1 MSIKK
6 LFDSTDNSNNYLSDT
21 TNKEAFQEVESER
34 NVKAVSEKQETY
46 IPQVDYTDPAN
57 FARYG
62 SAYLYYK
69 SAMERVADFYP
80 YDGSDAETNEFYN
93 ESLDIDKY
101 VFDNLYPKSTG
112 YVILSADGWGNRGST
127 AAGKNVLAASGGYGV
142 STTTE
147 YITVYGGPN
156 TVTAATTA
164 KLFQNPNSSNRS
176 FANVYDTDIYT
187 NNSLISNYGSGS
199 RESNLKSD
207 FDNGVTV
214 EFWYKSG
221 SDATVTDTQRQVVFD
236 MWNNELSSSADFGRI
251 TIALDLRN
259 ASTRAQPW
267 IVTAQSG
274 NDNGVAAP
282 NTKATGI
289 FQQSIGAGSSSLGE
303 WRHYAFSFYNSGS
316 NFISKLHINGQLD
329 DTNVVTA
336 NLNELNSKNMMGR
349 IAGLLTAPSGTL
361 SEASASHDGPSE
373 LAGGGKLDGSL
384 DEFRFWKIRR
394 SSHEIAKH
402 YFTQVGAGT
411 NTDISNTTLGLYYK
425 FNEGITG
432 TSTTDNVVLD
442 YSGRISNGTWTGYG
456 SNSRNTGSAII
467 SASAATVEYEDPII
481 RTDHPDVVTVKTNL
495 LSSGSFHDSNNNTSI
510 LSMLPAWVVE
520 EQENN
525 DAGADINNLKIMSHI
540 IGVYFDKLYLLISSV
555 ARFRNQ
561 TYTSSSYVPLPF
573 AQHMPQ
579 SLGLYTPET
588 FIDSDVLERFM
599 NRDQTTL
606 FEGDLTETKNL
617 IYLNLY
623 NNLAHIFKA
632 KGTEKAIRN
641 VFRCFNI
648 DERLI
653 KLNAYSNRRTYELK
667 NNLTQILVN
676 KTALNFNHKNNLSGT
691 VYQARPY
698 ATTYDLT
705 KNDWFGGAHMYAA
718 SSSLKGWW
726 RMDKDRSAADN
737 ILDEALA
744 VSNVDGDDWSTLS
757 RLSFSESNYP
767 SIYVQTASCGFD
779 GADMGVNIGTAAVW
793 NDIIGDGGT
802 SKMSFSMW
810 VYKVG
815 DGGGSLGRLFEFGRG
830 NEAAADGI
838 VRAWTT
844 ATELIWFNTLWDD
857 TWKDFYTSAA
867 AISLNTWAHVVI
879 TYDATAGANVPKI
892 YVNGVEQTVTAQDS
906 AGSDWNAI
914 KVTDACIGNY
924 KGGSYGFNGQ
934 LSDVAVW
941 NDILSATEVKAI
953 YNASKEGVTAVSD
966 GETRGYISGSNV
978 SSSLNTYE
986 DRYGFTVEAGVLFPS
1001 FEKRIDT
1008 FDRSFTTSS
1017 LFGMATVP
1025 ASSSLSGARLG
1036 IDTTTVTGSDNYANF
1051 QAFAVRDTEYSKN
1064 AYFMLTS
1071 SGDPLAGQ
1079 YTPLTSSIFYD
1090 VYDNTEWN
1098 FSVRIKPSNYPLTE
1112 IVTGSTTYTYDVIF
1126 KGINTVMGDVQNTFS
1141 TSASITQT
1149 AGQKI
1154 LRSNKRLYAGAQ
1166 KTNITGALLYKSD
1179 VLLNDVKYW
1188 AKYLEDSDLEQHAFD
1203 VNNRGVSGSNRH
1215 LSPWGDKNH
1224 AHNQGLDI
1232 LNWNT
1237 LALNWNFDNVTG
1249 SNANGALNEVTDISS
1264 GSAVL
1269 RNNYGWLGNLAGYQ
1283 LAGSGSGFGTS
1294 SSDVVNSQAISAYKF
1309 TDPEIV
1315 VSSDMVQILS
1325 DDDKVFGN
1333 VQTVPDYRFVL
1344 EKSIYGIISEEMLQF
1359 FAGVVDF
1366 NNIIG
1371 EPVNRYRDRY
1381 KALEKLRNIFFRRV
1395 TEVKHVEKYIEYFKW
1410 FDSSIA
1416 EIIGQLL
1423 PASAD
1428 YSGDIYN
1435 VIESHVL
1442 ERNKYQTKFPTMEFK
1457 SDDPYGLLTGWS
1469 EASWAA
1475 VQDSSPPPAS
1485 PRKTNEK
1492 PRFWLQRADRSSAE
1506 LTSGDATVDTQRNT
1520 IRDTIWSAPT
1530 LTQSAPVVSDAGG
1543 TNYTG
1548 SWMSDRQFAK
1558 TYNLELQNPFG
1569 RKNKAILLRGG
1580 TNFEH
1585 KKDIHFVYNALY
1597 PAGPVNT
1604 DDGNFIPKNILISF
1618 RDDME
1623 LLEETSQWEVSNKYK
1638 DHIKRHMKVQ
1648 HGRDWEDGLGYSN
1661 FKSSFAFP
1669 FNVISSS
1676 VVSGYNM
1683 QVVQKVTAAVEITN
1697 LHHDVYGPDMEKPM
1711 QGTFTEFAV
1720 GGHQSRHVALNKSSS
1735 TKTLFT
1741 SGLDN
1746 YLTRPEA
1753 WKIVLGVCDTGHGP
1767 GNTTTGAIGMVG
1779 ADYPWPEAN
1788 AVGATPYPM
1797 TASQKAVYY
1806 RDELAKRPVN
1816 IRNIQSTTSSVL
1828 GNYSKNYEV
1837 VYTVG
1842 AYTNPRRFIDKQP
1855 ALPTPVVNHITTVKS
1870 SSTNIINNFINL
1882 HRGEDGH
1889 FDFDL
1894 TYAPTQF
1901 TGSGNK
1907 TVIVNRFA
1915 VHGGP
1920 EVMSRGFQ
1928 DLRGSEFSPYNC
1940 ISYRNLTVIKP
1951 SQGPSGTISE
1961 ATGSGIPGIRVYD
1974 IHGKDYGLRAHLA
1987 RHSAKFGRDS
1997 FWVTS
2002 NWGASTDESASF
2014 HKIPR
2019 NTTKD
2024 IRLSADTPTT
2034 ASVYDNFFVQHQI
2047 PRKDKN
2053 YAWFTASLNISS
2065 STNDMRYYQLA
2076 PTFGT
2081 LEGYYSTSAGIESY
2095 FDFITGSSYTASA
2108 HPSFVQ
2114 STNRLNLFIRDPVD
2128 DSTNI
2133 IGYATTANVA
2143 NYINTPLVVDTMGV
2157 AIAANNLD
2165 THYFN
2170 LLMAKRGNLYGW
2182 SWKKAGFRQSDNPIL
2197 YKEKLNNQISVLTG
2211 SSDSIAKYRLTPLS
2225 TKGRP
2230 TLINFS
2236 ISTTK
2241 DVTIKATHNN
2251 SHIFF
2256 DETAF
2261 NNFVFSSDQLNSQT
2275 SFDKLTSA
2283 VAQTGYRVNWV
2294 VYSEALY
2301 PSLYNE
2307 YYSSSIQRAGYDNEY
2322 WRDNSANRVTL
2333 GATFNNSFGVNN
2345 YNISQ
2350 SAWLLDPQDDFL
2362 TRTVAAGPSAVNPAT
2377 DTAVTVGAIL
2387 SSTDLRLSGSSG
2399 ELQNNYFFSN
2409 PYYGTGSG
2417 VAAAMRMHDRSMIR
2431 GLSPAALYSRKHML
2445 PNPKSVVAKMGVAVA
2460 ETGSLSYFSDGFKIA
2475 SMVDIYCGEAL
2486 WEAGS
2491 QAGLV
2496 VKNGSTVTYQSYPS
2510 KPWFNEYSD
2519 YSYELKLIAKDF
2531 SVLPEFRISEH
2542 IDDYEKYGLFNKG
2555 KTDTFKIPGTSL
2567 DSSNSGFYK
2576 DYSNSDFM
2584 SNFLNI
2590 KNSTSLNA
2598 KEIKLVCSAAIRFN
2612 PYKGFYPAQR
2622 TLDLVSQF
2630 SSSHVDGLYAT
2641 GSEVFIS
2648 GAGGIAETAPDGR
2661 TAPSGQQLINR
2672 LGGALRPLVQPLFA
2686 PGILYNSIKSG
2697 LAVDYPVVVDETKL
2711 GKFYY
2716 SSSVTYNGTAYALN
2730 TSTGTLRSASAE
2742 AVGSG
2747 SNWALGVRTYA
2758 TSSDQT
2764 DSGWNGTGSYFDVR
2778 IPFEAIIN
2786 PENHI
2791 NGVMLPD
2798 MEAHPSASVNAT
2810 ASWGGTPADT
2820 LYSKMASNFFG
2831 EVGSFFLK
2839 DGTYTKLE
2847 SGVVTNDL
2855 RFESGSVYG
2864 ARLKIRRSALGARTY
2879 QYESSSWGNNQ
2890 GYGKFGALLYTAS
2903 NYVSSSEYPIP
2914 QDPRQNPGYKE
2925 TFTMYSRP
2933 TSFGPDCAGR
2943 PTGSYATSSYVI
2955 NRAPADCFNGFNW
2968 AYTPPY
2974 YYGEAW
2980 VDFVFWPDHTK
2991 SYDLEQILAE
3001 TQVIY
3006 RRVDSGHE
3014 YADAS
3019 GEGTETAL
3027 LANFSNT
3034 SSFYESGQHFR
3045 SIYGGKAVNDNA
3057 MQLSASINLFGVDTI
3072 LEQEKDKFGN
3082 LIKTTNK
3089 ISGKRWIIQP
3099 KFETPMLNFNDVGIH
3114 GIKAS
3119 NNNLTVPDN
3128 FGAAATPRGMW
3139 HQFGVIPEK
3148 STLGV
3153 FMEIGDIPK
3162 NWLKYHYDVLE
3173 NNSFYNN
3180 NGSILGST
3188 VNKKMKSLSDLV
3200 GFEKTNSSVRL
3211 GELANTKT
3219 IKEAVV
3225 AIPYI
3230 IESVSLADNTT
3241 LSSEYRSTRKKF
3253 IELPE
3258 ERYAAALEDAAG
3270 SLSGDSLDAAG
3281 KSIRK
3286 LLQKMDKYILPPQF
3300 DFKNN
3305 DSVDPIVMYMFEF
3318 EYKLD
3323 KDDLSYI
3330 WQNIAPRDY
3339 RKMEIQV
3346 ESVAHELINTELL
3359 DEDILMNNEN
3369 LRWMVFKVK
3378 QKGQTE
3384 YNDQIVT
3391 QAGSSNSSIFN
3402 MKEGSLNRTS
3412 ESDDYNLAFN
3422 WPYDYLSFVEMVKF
3436 EAEVLYASGSNGG

>member
-1 MSIKK
+1 
-6 LFDSTDNSNNYLSDT
+6 
-21 TNKEAFQEVESER
+21 
-34 NVKAVSEKQETY
+34 
-46 IPQVDYTDPAN
+46 
-57 FARYG
+57 
-62 SAYLYYK
+62 
-69 SAMERVADFYP
+69 
-80 YDGSDAETNEFYN
+80 
-93 ESLDIDKY
+93 
-101 VFDNLYPKSTG
+101 
-112 YVILSADGWGNRGST
+112 
-127 AAGKNVLAASGGYGV
+127 
-142 STTTE
+142 
-147 YITVYGGPN
+147 
-156 TVTAATTA
+156 
-164 KLFQNPNSSNRS
+164 
-176 FANVYDTDIYT
+176 
-187 NNSLISNYGSGS
+187 
-199 RESNLKSD
+199 
-207 FDNGVTV
+207 
-214 EFWYKSG
+214 
-221 SDATVTDTQRQVVFD
+221 
-236 MWNNELSSSADFGRI
+236 
-251 TIALDLRN
+251 
-259 ASTRAQPW
+259 
-267 IVTAQSG
+267 
-274 NDNGVAAP
+274 
-282 NTKATGI
+282 
-289 FQQSIGAGSSSLGE
+289 
-303 WRHYAFSFYNSGS
+303 
-316 NFISKLHINGQLD
+316 
-329 DTNVVTA
+329 
-336 NLNELNSKNMMGR
+336 
-349 IAGLLTAPSGTL
+349 
-361 SEASASHDGPSE
+361 
-373 LAGGGKLDGSL
+373 
-384 DEFRFWKIRR
+384 
-394 SSHEIAKH
+394 
-402 YFTQVGAGT
+402 
-411 NTDISNTTLGLYYK
+411 
-425 FNEGITG
+425 
-432 TSTTDNVVLD
+432 
-442 YSGRISNGTWTGYG
+442 
-456 SNSRNTGSAII
+456 
-467 SASAATVEYEDPII
+467 
-481 RTDHPDVVTVKTNL
+481 
-495 LSSGSFHDSNNNTSI
+495 
-510 LSMLPAWVVE
+510 
-520 EQENN
+520 
-525 DAGADINNLKIMSHI
+525 
-540 IGVYFDKLYLLISSV
+540 
-555 ARFRNQ
+555 
-561 TYTSSSYVPLPF
+561 
-573 AQHMPQ
+573 
-579 SLGLYTPET
+579 
-588 FIDSDVLERFM
+588 
-599 NRDQTTL
+599 
-606 FEGDLTETKNL
+606 
-617 IYLNLY
+617 
-623 NNLAHIFKA
+623 
-632 KGTEKAIRN
+632 
-641 VFRCFNI
+641 
-648 DERLI
+648 
-653 KLNAYSNRRTYELK
+653 
-667 NNLTQILVN
+667 
-676 KTALNFNHKNNLSGT
+676 
-691 VYQARPY
+691 
-698 ATTYDLT
+698 
-705 KNDWFGGAHMYAA
+705 
-718 SSSLKGWW
+718 
-726 RMDKDRSAADN
+726 
-737 ILDEALA
+737 
-744 VSNVDGDDWSTLS
+744 
-757 RLSFSESNYP
+757 
-767 SIYVQTASCGFD
+767 
-779 GADMGVNIGTAAVW
+779 
-793 NDIIGDGGT
+793 
-802 SKMSFSMW
+802 
-810 VYKVG
+810 
-815 DGGGSLGRLFEFGRG
+815 
-830 NEAAADGI
+830 
-838 VRAWTT
+838 
-844 ATELIWFNTLWDD
+844 
-857 TWKDFYTSAA
+857 
-867 AISLNTWAHVVI
+867 
-879 TYDATAGANVPKI
+879 
-892 YVNGVEQTVTAQDS
+892 
-906 AGSDWNAI
+906 
-914 KVTDACIGNY
+914 
-924 KGGSYGFNGQ
+924 
-934 LSDVAVW
+934 
-941 NDILSATEVKAI
+941 
-953 YNASKEGVTAVSD
+953 
-966 GETRGYISGSNV
+966 
-978 SSSLNTYE
+978 
-986 DRYGFTVEAGVLFPS
+986 
-1001 FEKRIDT
+1001 
-1008 FDRSFTTSS
+1008 
-1017 LFGMATVP
+1017 
-1025 ASSSLSGARLG
+1025 
-1036 IDTTTVTGSDNYANF
+1036 
-1051 QAFAVRDTEYSKN
+1051 
-1064 AYFMLTS
+1064 
-1071 SGDPLAGQ
+1071 
-1079 YTPLTSSIFYD
+1079 
-1090 VYDNTEWN
+1090 
-1098 FSVRIKPSNYPLTE
+1098 
-1112 IVTGSTTYTYDVIF
+1112 
-1126 KGINTVMGDVQNTFS
+1126 MGDVQNTFS
-1141 TSASITQT
+1141 TSASVTQT

-1475 VQDSSPPPAS
+1475 VQDSSGLETS